1 MEMVVFITWKLCDR
15 ACMNIQYEIKRV
27 NDVSHILNKMWQE
40 EKKEKKRGKKK
51 GKMIYWM
58 SGAIKA
64 SNVDRMFFF
73 EIGKKWYEVQAIT
86 HLWTILIAWN
96 MVYDRRLWQIY
107 ITSYYRLDEKWKI
120 TINPIGFDEKN
131 SVLRIIR
138 FVILGKIFFYLHS
151 RLTIMTVESQ
161 HTI

>member
-96 MVYDRRLWQIY
+96 MDDRRLWQIY
-107 ITSYYRLDEKWKI
+107 ITFYYRLDEKWKI

-151 RLTIMTVESQ
+151 RLTIMTVELQ

>member
-51 GKMIYWM
+51 EKMIYWM

-96 MVYDRRLWQIY
+96 MDDRRLWQIY

>member
-73 EIGKKWYEVQAIT
+73 EIGKK
-86 HLWTILIAWN
+86 
-96 MVYDRRLWQIY
+96 
-107 ITSYYRLDEKWKI
+107 
-120 TINPIGFDEKN
+120 
-131 SVLRIIR
+131 
-138 FVILGKIFFYLHS
+138 
-151 RLTIMTVESQ
+151 
-161 HTI
+161 

>member
-96 MVYDRRLWQIY
+96 MDDRRLWQIY
-107 ITSYYRLDEKWKI
+107 ITSYYRLNEKWKI

>member
-96 MVYDRRLWQIY
+96 MDDRRLWQIY
-107 ITSYYRLDEKWKI
+107 ITFYYRLDEKWKI

>member
-96 MVYDRRLWQIY
+96 MDDRRLWQIY

>member
-96 MVYDRRLWQIY
+96 MDDRRLWQIY

-120 TINPIGFDEKN
+120 TISPIGFDEKN